1 MTDKNKDDK
10 NKDDKRNGAGR
21 LKVIENALSRT
32 KTETAQIIV
41 RAEEA
46 EKRINILR
54 GIQKC
59 VDSSEQ
65 HDWGIAQ
72 VTWKNYPFE
81 IEQVH
86 IRCANCVCSMFVGQ
100 GEHSD
105 NKIFA
110 ELDGLD
116 VPLEEYLIPPE
127 ERDAKE
133 GEE

>member
-1 MTDKNKDDK
+1 MKNEEENKDD
-10 NKDDKRNGAGR
+10 NRDGAGR

-32 KTETAQIIV
+32 KTITAQIIV

-59 VDSSEQ
+59 IDSNEQ
-65 HDWGIAQ
+65 HDWNVFQ

-86 IRCANCVCSMFVGQ
+86 IRCTKCVCSMFVGQ
-100 GEHSD
+100 RGRSV

-127 ERDAKE
+127 ERGAKE